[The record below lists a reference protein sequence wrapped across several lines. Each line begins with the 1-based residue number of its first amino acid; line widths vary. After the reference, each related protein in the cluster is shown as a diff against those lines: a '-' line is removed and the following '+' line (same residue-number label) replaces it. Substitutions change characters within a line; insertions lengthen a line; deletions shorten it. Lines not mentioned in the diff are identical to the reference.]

1 MSISNDSIT
10 KSVEIIE
17 NYLVKTR
24 RYLHENPELSGE
36 EFETSKF
43 LKSEVQKLNLPI
55 TEVEG
60 TGFYAILDTEKVG
73 KTIGLRTDI
82 DALPIVEKEEN
93 QKSKRVCK
101 SKVNGKFHACG
112 HDGHMAILLAAMHIL
127 VKNKDNLKGKIIFIF
142 EEGEEICSGI
152 GKMVEALEKE
162 KIDAI
167 YGAHLAAFLD
177 TGKIAIDAGPVM
189 AGNAIVDFTVRGKG
203 GHGSRPDLSINPI
216 FAATNIING
225 LASAWVNRVDVTKT
239 VTLGLGLIN
248 GGTIANVIPDEVRV
262 AGSLRY
268 FDTQEGNKA
277 LDLVRKIGTLTA
289 EAHECEFIENKI
301 LHDNEPVINDENL
314 TKLAQDSIEEI
325 IPGSIDKEITWFAS
339 ETFAG
344 YNKLCPTVFAMVGTK
359 NDKIGSGAE
368 HHNEYFDIDE
378 ESISIG
384 AIAMV
389 KFASE
394 FLKAD

>member
-1 MSISNDSIT
+1 MTISNEVILNSIADI
-10 KSVEIIE
+10 KS
-17 NYLVKTR
+17 YLINTR

-43 LKSEVQKLNLPI
+43 LKEEAKKLGLDI
-55 TEVEG
+55 TEVDG
-60 TGFYAILDTEKVG
+60 TGFYAILDTG
-73 KTIGLRTDI
+73 KPGKILGLRTDI
-82 DALPIVEKEEN
+82 DALPVLEKESN
-93 QKSKRVCK
+93 QKVKRVCI
-101 SKVNGKFHACG
+101 SKVAGKFHACG
-112 HDGHMAILLAAMHIL
+112 HDGHMATLLGAMNVL
-127 VKNKDNLKGKIIFIF
+127 VANKENLNGKIIFIF
-142 EEGEEICSGI
+142 EEGEEVGTGI
-152 GKMVEALEKE
+152 DKMVKALKDEN
-162 KIDAI
+162 IDAI
-167 YGAHLAAFLD
+167 YGEHLAAFLK
-177 TGKIAIDAGPVM
+177 TGKIGLDAGPVM

-203 GHGSRPDLSINPI
+203 GHGSRPDLSISPI
-216 FAATNIING
+216 FAATNIVNG

-262 AGSLRY
+262 AGTLRY
-268 FDTQEGNKA
+268 FDTKEGRKA

-394 FLKAD
+394 FLKTD

>member
-1 MSISNDSIT
+1 MTISNEVILNSIADI
-10 KSVEIIE
+10 KS
-17 NYLVKTR
+17 YLINTR

-43 LKSEVQKLNLPI
+43 LKEEAKKLGLDI
-55 TEVEG
+55 TEVDG
-60 TGFYAILDTEKVG
+60 TGFYAILDTGKPG
-73 KTIGLRTDI
+73 KTLGLRTDI
-82 DALPIVEKEEN
+82 DALPVVEKESN
-93 QKSKRVCK
+93 QKVKRVCI
-101 SKVNGKFHACG
+101 SKVAGKFHACG
-112 HDGHMAILLAAMHIL
+112 HDGHMATLLGAMNVL
-127 VKNKDNLKGKIIFIF
+127 VANKENLNGKIIFIF
-142 EEGEEICSGI
+142 EEGEETGVGI
-152 GKMVEALEKE
+152 DKMLAALEKE

-167 YGAHLAAFLD
+167 YGEHLAAFLE
-177 TGKIAIDAGPVM
+177 TGKIGLDAGPVM

-203 GHGSRPDLSINPI
+203 GHGSRPDLSISPI
-216 FAATNIING
+216 FAATNIVNG

-239 VTLGLGLIN
+239 VTLGVGLIN

-262 AGSLRY
+262 AGTLRY
-268 FDTQEGNKA
+268 FDTEEGKKA

>member
-1 MSISNDSIT
+1 MTLGNQDIIKAVDSLSRYQLKI
-10 KSVEIIE
+10 
-17 NYLVKTR
+17 R
-24 RYLHENPELSGE
+24 RYLHENPELSGKE
-36 EFETSKF
+36 VQTSKF
-43 LKSEVQKLNLPI
+43 LKQQVKESGLSIKEVD
-55 TEVEG
+55 G
-60 TGFYAILDTEKVG
+60 TGFYAILDTNKPG
-73 KTIGLRTDI
+73 KTLGIRTDI
-82 DALPIVEKEEN
+82 DALPIVENDKN
-93 QKSKRVCK
+93 LKDDRLCRSKNDGV
-101 SKVNGKFHACG
+101 FHACG
-112 HDGHMAILLAAMHIL
+112 HDGHMTTLLTAMKVL
-127 VKNKDNLKGKIIFIF
+127 ANKKDQLHGKLIFIF
-142 EEGEEICSGI
+142 EEGEEVGTGI
-152 GKMVEALEKE
+152 DKMVKALKDE

-167 YGAHLAAFLD
+167 YGEHLAAFLE
-177 TGKIAIDAGPVM
+177 TGKIGLNAGPVM

-203 GHGSRPDLSINPI
+203 GHGSRPDLSISPI

-314 TKLAQDSIEEI
+314 TKLAQDSIEET

>member
-112 HDGHMAILLAAMHIL
+112 HDGHMAILLAAMQIL

-177 TGKIAIDAGPVM
+177 TGKIAIDAGSVM

>member
-1 MSISNDSIT
+1 MAISNEVILNSIADI
-10 KSVEIIE
+10 KS
-17 NYLVKTR
+17 YLINTR

-43 LKSEVQKLNLPI
+43 LKEEAKKLGLDI
-55 TEVEG
+55 TEVDG
-60 TGFYAILDTEKVG
+60 TGFYAILDTEKPG
-73 KTIGLRTDI
+73 KTLGLRTDI
-82 DALPIVEKEEN
+82 DALPVVEKESN
-93 QKSKRVCK
+93 QKVKRVCI
-101 SKVNGKFHACG
+101 SKVAGKFHACG
-112 HDGHMAILLAAMHIL
+112 HDGHMATLLGAMNVL
-127 VKNKDNLKGKIIFIF
+127 VANKENLNGKIIFIF
-142 EEGEEICSGI
+142 EEGEETGVGI
-152 GKMVEALEKE
+152 DKMLAALEKE

-167 YGAHLAAFLD
+167 YGEHLAAFLE
-177 TGKIAIDAGPVM
+177 TGKIGLNDGPVM

-203 GHGSRPDLSINPI
+203 GHGSRPDLSISPI
-216 FAATNIING
+216 FAATNIVNG

-262 AGSLRY
+262 AGTLRY
-268 FDTQEGNKA
+268 FDTKEGKKA

-314 TKLAQDSIEEI
+314 TKMAQDSIEEI
-325 IPGSIDKEITWFAS
+325 LPGSIDKEITWFAS

>member
-93 QKSKRVCK
+93 QKAKRVCK

-112 HDGHMAILLAAMHIL
+112 HYGHMAILLAAMHIL

-177 TGKIAIDAGPVM
+177 TGKISIDAGPVM

-225 LASAWVNRVDVTKT
+225 LASTWVNRVDVRKT
-239 VTLGLGLIN
+239 VTLGLGMIN

>member
-112 HDGHMAILLAAMHIL
+112 HYGHMAILLAAMHIL

-177 TGKIAIDAGPVM
+177 TGKISIDAGPVM

-225 LASAWVNRVDVTKT
+225 LASTWVNRVDVRKT
-239 VTLGLGLIN
+239 VTLGLGMIN

>member
-1 MSISNDSIT
+1 MTISNEVILNSIADI
-10 KSVEIIE
+10 KS
-17 NYLVKTR
+17 YLINTR

-43 LKSEVQKLNLPI
+43 LKEEAKKLGLDI
-55 TEVEG
+55 TEVDG
-60 TGFYAILDTEKVG
+60 TGFYAILDTG
-73 KTIGLRTDI
+73 KPGKILGLRTDI
-82 DALPIVEKEEN
+82 DALPVLEKESN
-93 QKSKRVCK
+93 QKVKRVCI
-101 SKVNGKFHACG
+101 SKVAGKFHACG
-112 HDGHMAILLAAMHIL
+112 HDGHMATLLGAMNVL
-127 VKNKDNLKGKIIFIF
+127 VANKENLNGKIIFIF
-142 EEGEEICSGI
+142 EEGEEVGTGI
-152 GKMVEALEKE
+152 DKMVKALKDEN
-162 KIDAI
+162 IDAI
-167 YGAHLAAFLD
+167 YGEHLAAFLK
-177 TGKIAIDAGPVM
+177 TGKIGLDAGPVM

-203 GHGSRPDLSINPI
+203 GHGSRPDLSISPI
-216 FAATNIING
+216 FAATYIVNG

-262 AGSLRY
+262 AGTLRY
-268 FDTQEGNKA
+268 FDTKEGKKA

-394 FLKAD
+394 FLKTD

>member
-93 QKSKRVCK
+93 QKAKRVCK

-142 EEGEEICSGI
+142 
-152 GKMVEALEKE
+152 
-162 KIDAI
+162 
-167 YGAHLAAFLD
+167 
-177 TGKIAIDAGPVM
+177 
-189 AGNAIVDFTVRGKG
+189 
-203 GHGSRPDLSINPI
+203 
-216 FAATNIING
+216 
-225 LASAWVNRVDVTKT
+225 
-239 VTLGLGLIN
+239 
-248 GGTIANVIPDEVRV
+248 
-262 AGSLRY
+262 
-268 FDTQEGNKA
+268 
-277 LDLVRKIGTLTA
+277 
-289 EAHECEFIENKI
+289 
-301 LHDNEPVINDENL
+301 
-314 TKLAQDSIEEI
+314 
-325 IPGSIDKEITWFAS
+325 
-339 ETFAG
+339 
-344 YNKLCPTVFAMVGTK
+344 
-359 NDKIGSGAE
+359 
-368 HHNEYFDIDE
+368 
-378 ESISIG
+378 
-384 AIAMV
+384 
-389 KFASE
+389 
-394 FLKAD
+394 

>member
-1 MSISNDSIT
+1 MTISNEVILNSIADI
-10 KSVEIIE
+10 KS
-17 NYLVKTR
+17 YLINTR

-43 LKSEVQKLNLPI
+43 LKEEAKKLGLDI
-55 TEVEG
+55 TEVDG
-60 TGFYAILDTEKVG
+60 TGFYAILDTGKPG
-73 KTIGLRTDI
+73 KTLGLRTDI
-82 DALPIVEKEEN
+82 DALPVLEKESN
-93 QKSKRVCK
+93 QKVKRVCI
-101 SKVNGKFHACG
+101 SKVSGKFHACG
-112 HDGHMAILLAAMHIL
+112 HDGHMATLLGAMNVL
-127 VKNKDNLKGKIIFIF
+127 VANKENLNGKIIFIF
-142 EEGEEICSGI
+142 EEGEETGVGI
-152 GKMVEALEKE
+152 DKMLAALEKE

-167 YGAHLAAFLD
+167 YGEHLAAFLE
-177 TGKIAIDAGPVM
+177 TGKIGLDSGPVM

-203 GHGSRPDLSINPI
+203 GHGSRPDLSISPI

-225 LASAWVNRVDVTKT
+225 LASAWINRVDVTKT

-262 AGSLRY
+262 AGTLRY
-268 FDTQEGNKA
+268 FDTKEGKKA
-277 LDLVRKIGTLTA
+277 LDLVRKIGTFTA

-314 TKLAQDSIEEI
+314 TKLAQVSIEEI

-378 ESISIG
+378 ESVSIG

>member
-225 LASAWVNRVDVTKT
+225 LASAWVNRVDVRKT
-239 VTLGLGLIN
+239 VTLGLGMIN

-262 AGSLRY
+262 AGTLRY
-268 FDTQEGNKA
+268 FDIEEGKKA
-277 LDLVRKIGTLTA
+277 LEFVRKVGSLTA
-289 EAHECEFIENKI
+289 EAHECQFIENKI
-301 LHDNEPVINDENL
+301 IQDNDPVINDKILSEFIQN
-314 TKLAQDSIEEI
+314 SIEDIMPDSLAKDI
-325 IPGSIDKEITWFAS
+325 IWFAS
-339 ETFAG
+339 ESFAG
-344 YNKLCPTVFAMVGTK
+344 YSKLCPTALAMIGTK
-359 NDKIGSGAE
+359 NKEVGSGAE

-378 ESISIG
+378 KSLT
-384 AIAMV
+384 IATTIMV
-389 KFASE
+389 KFAYD
-394 FLKAD
+394 FLKAN